1 METKGGDTNSI
12 LFTDFYSF
20 TTYLLDRRI
29 ASYCGTPALKLE
41 PEISARDSIQLGKFF
56 LNFRL
61 SINFSSA
68 LA

>member
-1 METKGGDTNSI
+1 MDGDTNSI
-12 LFTDFYSF
+12 LFSDFCSF

-29 ASYCGTPALKLE
+29 TSYRGTPTLKLE
-41 PEISARDSIQLGKFF
+41 PEISAGDSNQLGKFF

-61 SINFSSA
+61 SINFSSD